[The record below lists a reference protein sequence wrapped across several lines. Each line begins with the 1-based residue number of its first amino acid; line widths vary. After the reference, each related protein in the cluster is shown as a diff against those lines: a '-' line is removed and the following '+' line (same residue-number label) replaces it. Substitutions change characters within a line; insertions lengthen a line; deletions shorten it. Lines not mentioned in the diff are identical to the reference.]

1 MGSLV
6 PFPVKKSP
14 GIKLAG
20 HRYLQLSLLSRSTVC
35 IYPLGRISYLQVC
48 SGLGRERD
56 CLLWSL

>member
-35 IYPLGRISYLQVC
+35 IYLLGGSTYA
-48 SGLGRERD
+48 GM
-56 CLLWSL
+56 